1 MEHHAGTATLRG
13 GYAEYES
20 AGERHVETPRIADRP
35 SPSVETV
42 ESYMRNLVGKWEVR
56 SR

>member
-35 SPSVETV
+35 SLSV